1 VNTTKRLHDGT
12 PAAANR
18 FTMSR
23 EDAQLISDASDELTK
38 RHERQNILTSLA
50 MAISANDVAQMRRI
64 VAAVDRN
71 MEVTQQVNAGK
82 DDKVVDA
89 VLADVQ
95 AVDAEREDRER
106 PDRFEML

>member
-1 VNTTKRLHDGT
+1 MT
-12 PAAANR
+12 
-18 FTMSR
+18 R
-23 EDAQLISDASDELTK
+23 EDAQLICDASDELTK

-71 MEVTQQVNAGK
+71 MEVTQEVNARK

-89 VLADVQ
+89 VLADL
-95 AVDAEREDRER
+95 AEPVDAEREDMDR
-106 PDRFEML
+106 PDRFDVL